1 MSHRKDNQSI
11 EELRKMLLIFE
22 KDAASLYRYGGLSIA
37 DIKFKTLSNTD
48 QIKLLYLA
56 LTEGNKDVI
65 AVAREI
71 RRLNKI
77 TYSTADELVESLPY
91 DDKNEIK
98 FIEDSKSFS
107 GIAIVD
113 GTRSF
118 NTSEK
123 KLIISILSNLPRF
136 HLQDLKK
143 IRAEIS
149 TENWL
154 GRFLSYEGIIELN
167 IGWDSGTLLHEIGH
181 VLHES
186 LPQNKKD
193 AWTHTHRGK

>member
-167 IGWDSGTLLHEIGH
+167 IGWDSDTLSHEIGH
-181 VLHES
+181 VLFES
-186 LPQNKKD
+186 LPQNNKD
-193 AWTHTHRGK
+193 KWEYLHRSK